1 MVGNSGWASNQA
13 LGFSGNRNLLL
24 NMINWLSSDEDLIS
38 IRPKEPEDRR
48 ITLTRQQFRMVQSV
62 SQFILPLIVIVDRR
76 DGLVE
81 DGDNRE
87 AVTMRFRGLLV
98 AVVLLAALG
107 VGLYFSNK
115 QKAAEAAKPPSDT
128 PPKILALTEGDI
140 TKVALKKKGADETVL
155 EKANGKWQITAPKPY
170 PADQDPANQL
180 VTAAANVSSDRVVED
195 KASNLSAYGLNAPSL
210 EVDIT
215 GKGGKVSKL
224 KFGDDTP
231 TNSGSYAMLEGDPRV
246 FTVASYVKTGL
257 DKSVNDLRDKR
268 LLTFDQDKLSRVE
281 LIAKKQDIEFG
292 RDKDQWQIVKP
303 KPLRADGLQVDEML
317 RKLKDAKMDLTLSD
331 DDAKK
336 AAAAFASGTPVAT
349 VKLTDP
355 SGTQQIEIRKSAG
368 AGNKTDDYYAKSSIV
383 AGVFKAT
390 PDLGMGVDKALDDF
404 RNKKL
409 FDFGFNDPSKIEMHA
424 NGKFLWLPERRR
436 RLVLERQEDGQH
448 QRASPSR
455 QIARPFRQ

>member
-1 MVGNSGWASNQA
+1 
-13 LGFSGNRNLLL
+13 
-24 NMINWLSSDEDLIS
+24 
-38 IRPKEPEDRR
+38 
-48 ITLTRQQFRMVQSV
+48 
-62 SQFILPLIVIVDRR
+62 
-76 DGLVE
+76 
-81 DGDNRE
+81 
-87 AVTMRFRGLLV
+87 MRFRGLLI

-107 VGLYFSNK
+107 AGLYFSNK
-115 QKAAEAAKPPSDT
+115 QKAAEAAKPPSDA
-128 PPKILALTEGDI
+128 PPKVLALTEGDI
-140 TKVALKKKGADETVL
+140 TKVELKKKGADPAVL
-155 EKANGKWQITAPKPY
+155 QKTNGKWQLTAPKPY
-170 PADQDPANQL
+170 LADQDTVSQL
-180 VTAAANVSSDRVVED
+180 VASAANVSSDRVVED
-195 KASNLSAYGLNAPSL
+195 KASNLSAYGLNSPAL

-215 GKGGKVSKL
+215 GKAGKVSKL
-224 KFGDDTP
+224 KIGDDTP

-257 DKSVNDLRDKR
+257 DKSLNDLRDKR

-336 AAAAFASGTPVAT
+336 AAAAFASGAPIAT

-355 SGTQQIEIRKSAG
+355 SGTQQIEVRK
-368 AGNKTDDYYAKSSIV
+368 NKDDYYAKSSTV

-390 PDLGMGVDKALDDF
+390 PELGMGVDKSLDDF

-409 FDFGFNDPSKIEMHA
+409 FNFGFNDPSKIEVHA
-424 NGKFLWLPERRR
+424 NGKTYAFQKGGDDWFSNGKKMDSTSVQSFLDKLRDLSASKFVDTGSLGTPSIDITVVSKTTEK
-436 RLVLERQEDGQH
+436 VLIAKQGSDYIA
-448 QRASPSR
+448 QRENEPALYGLDAKTVDDLTQAASDVKPAPS
-455 QIARPFRQ
+455 AKK

>member
-1 MVGNSGWASNQA
+1 
-13 LGFSGNRNLLL
+13 
-24 NMINWLSSDEDLIS
+24 
-38 IRPKEPEDRR
+38 
-48 ITLTRQQFRMVQSV
+48 
-62 SQFILPLIVIVDRR
+62 
-76 DGLVE
+76 
-81 DGDNRE
+81 
-87 AVTMRFRGLLV
+87 MRFRGLLV

-115 QKAAEAAKPPSDT
+115 EKAAEAAKPPSDA
-128 PPKILALTEGDI
+128 PPKILALTEGDV
-140 TKVALKKKGADETVL
+140 TKIALKKKGGDETVV
-155 EKANGKWQITAPKPY
+155 EKAHDKWQLTSPKPY
-170 PADQDPANQL
+170 PADITAVSQL
-180 VTAAANVSSDRVVED
+180 LTAAANVSGDRIVED
-195 KASNLSAYGLNAPSL
+195 KASNLSAYGLNSPAL

-224 KFGDDTP
+224 EIGDDTP
-231 TNSGSYAMLEGDPRV
+231 TNSGSYAMLAGDPRV
-246 FTVASYVKTGL
+246 YTVASYVKTGL
-257 DKSVNDLRDKR
+257 DKSSNDLRDKR

-355 SGTQQIEIRKSAG
+355 SGTQQIDIHKD
-368 AGNKTDDYYAKSSIV
+368 KDDYYVKSSVV

-390 PDLGMGVDKALDDF
+390 PELGMGVDKSLDDF

-409 FDFGFNDPSKIEMHA
+409 FDFGFNDPSKIDMHA
-424 NGKFLWLPERRR
+424 NGKTYAFQKGGEDWFSNGKKMDSTSVQSFVDKLRDLSASKFVDTGSVGAPTIDVTVVSNNGKLTEKLLIAKQGADYVAQRENEPAVYALDAKTVDDLSHAASDVKPALP
-436 RLVLERQEDGQH
+436 
-448 QRASPSR
+448 AKK
-455 QIARPFRQ
+455 

>member
-1 MVGNSGWASNQA
+1 M
-13 LGFSGNRNLLL
+13 
-24 NMINWLSSDEDLIS
+24 
-38 IRPKEPEDRR
+38 R
-48 ITLTRQQFRMVQSV
+48 I
-62 SQFILPLIVIVDRR
+62 
-76 DGLVE
+76 
-81 DGDNRE
+81 
-87 AVTMRFRGLLV
+87 RGLLV

-115 QKAAEAAKPPSDT
+115 DKAAEAAKPPADA

-140 TKVALKKKGADETVL
+140 TKVTLKKKGADETVL

-170 PADQDPANQL
+170 PADQDTASQL
-180 VTAAANVSSDRVVED
+180 VASTANVSGDRVVED
-195 KASNLSAYGLNAPSL
+195 KASNLSAYGLNTPML

-224 KFGDDTP
+224 KIGDDTP
-231 TNSGSYAMLEGDPRV
+231 TNSGSYAIVDGDPRV
-246 FTVASYVKTGL
+246 FTVASYVKTGV
-257 DKSVNDLRDKR
+257 DKSLNDLRDKR
-268 LLTFDQDKLSRVE
+268 LLRFDQDKLSRVE

-317 RKLKDAKMDLTLSD
+317 RKLKDAKMDLALSD

-355 SGTQQIEIRKSAG
+355 SGTQEIEIHK
-368 AGNKTDDYYAKSSIV
+368 NKDDYYAKSTV
-383 AGVFKAT
+383 APGVFKTT
-390 PDLGMGVDKALDDF
+390 PELGAGVDKALDDF

-409 FDFGFNDPSKIEMHA
+409 FDFGFNDPGKIQMHA
-424 NGKFLWLPERRR
+424 NGKSFDFQKGGDDWFSNGKKMDSTSIQSFVDKLRDLAATKFLDTPSLGASTADITIVSNNGKLIEKLLIAKQGSDYVAQRQNEPAIYGLDTKTVDD
-436 RLVLERQEDGQH
+436 LVQA
-448 QRASPSR
+448 ASDVKP
-455 QIARPFRQ
+455 APPVKK